1 MQRNRTMPDDVLV
14 PVLAYPSVTEAV
26 AWLTRAFGFTL
37 AGRSRSTELSSE
49 LARAPRSRSP
59 RAPCPSG
66 SDHVM
71 IRVSDVDAHRAR
83 ASAAGAAVDEAED
96 HFYGERQYTAT
107 DLAGRNWVFSQSI
120 ADIDPAAWVA
130 RTT

>member
-1 MQRNRTMPDDVLV
+1 
-14 PVLAYPSVTEAV
+14 
-26 AWLTRAFGFTL
+26 
-37 AGRSRSTELSSE
+37 
-49 LARAPRSRSP
+49 LARAAIAITQGFLPTG
-59 RAPCPSG
+59 G